1 MARRSP
7 LPLYVALFAMPFA
20 IAAIGAFGVRSWQN
34 AAGNDTVAPT
44 EAVVVVATTVPS
56 TVPLTIDTVPVTEAT
71 TAPTEAPDTT
81 SVPETDPP
89 QQVRLPRPPT
99 SGDGA
104 FLRRMSDADRRLYE
118 EASSCNSLAR
128 PGTTARGCDIT
139 TSAGLD
145 VAWVSMAEGLDVLT
159 HTEADGPDVWNV
171 VLRSNTSPSR
181 SPVFADVSGS
191 GEVALLAGWR
201 SGDGTLAVDV
211 VEFDAA
217 TFTSPTVSLHLEMLD
232 GRVHAGDGRI
242 DAWSGVVVSG
252 GDPAQP
258 STYAHWT
265 FEDGGP
271 DWTTSTSRDDTPPA
285 GQL

>member
-7 LPLYVALFAMPFA
+7 LPQYVALFAVPFA
-20 IAAIGAFGVRSWQN
+20 IAAVGAFGVRSWQN
-34 AAGNDTVAPT
+34 AAGDDTAVPT
-44 EAVVVVATTVPS
+44 TEIVVVETTVPS
-56 TVPLTIDTVPVTEAT
+56 TVPLPIDTVAVTEPPT
-71 TAPTEAPDTT
+71 TSTEAPDTT

-89 QQVRLPRPPT
+89 QQVRLPKPPT
-99 SGDGA
+99 SGNGA
-104 FLRRMSDADRRLYE
+104 FLRPMSDADRRLYE

-128 PGTTARGCDIT
+128 PGTTATGCDIT

-145 VAWVSMAEGLDVLT
+145 VAWVLMPEGLDVLT

-171 VLRSNTSPSR
+171 VLRSNASPSR
-181 SPVFADVSGS
+181 SPVFADVSGT

-201 SGDGTLAVDV
+201 SSDGTLAVDI
-211 VEFDAA
+211 VEFDPA

-232 GRVHAGDGRI
+232 GRVSAGDGRI
-242 DAWSGVVVSG
+242 DAWSGVVASG
-252 GDPAQP
+252 GDPSQP
-258 STYAHWT
+258 TTYAHWT